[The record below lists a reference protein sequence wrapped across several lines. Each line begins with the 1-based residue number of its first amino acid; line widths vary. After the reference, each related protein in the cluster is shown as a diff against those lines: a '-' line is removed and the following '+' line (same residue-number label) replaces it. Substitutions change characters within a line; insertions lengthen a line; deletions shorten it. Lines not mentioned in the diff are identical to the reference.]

1 MNVPAEVLTSSKDTK
16 RWNRRSQQVAGRFF
30 MLSAI
35 GVKTNLGSGVRP
47 WVIPGGSPVIFPIT
61 SIRAIR
67 PVRCEQLWLRLWC
80 ARAPLAL
87 IRVHSPNFGGYECSV
102 TQIMSMQA
110 TISSQSVKGGWND
123 LDMLEVG
130 NGGMSDSEYVAH
142 FSMCM
147 PPLVAIVINRSIELV
162 GCFD

>member
-1 MNVPAEVLTSSKDTK
+1 
-16 RWNRRSQQVAGRFF
+16 

-35 GVKTNLGSGVRP
+35 GVKTNLGSGAP
-47 WVIPGGSPVIFPIT
+47 LLEIPGESRVIFPIT
-61 SIRAIR
+61 SIQDIQ
-67 PVRCEQLWLRLWC
+67 PVRCKQLRLPLW
-80 ARAPLAL
+80 APRVPFVVFPCPSTL
-87 IRVHSPNFGGYECSV
+87 IRLDSPNSGGYDCSV

-110 TISSQSVKGGWND
+110 NISQYSVKGGWND

-130 NGGMSDSEYVAH
+130 NGGMTDSEYAAH

-147 PPLVAIVINRSIELV
+147 SPLNPAAIEPVELV